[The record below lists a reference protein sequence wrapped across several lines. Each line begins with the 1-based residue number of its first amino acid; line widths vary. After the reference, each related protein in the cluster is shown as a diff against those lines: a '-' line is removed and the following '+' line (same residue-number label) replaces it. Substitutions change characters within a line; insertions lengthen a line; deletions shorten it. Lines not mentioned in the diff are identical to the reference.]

1 MQRFISI
8 VIALWLFAFPSFSL
22 TVDKPL
28 PDTALEARAITLF
41 SEIRCMVCQ
50 SETIADSHAQVASD
64 MRRNIRESLAKGFSD
79 QQIKDVLAEK
89 YGDVILMKPPLKYST
104 ILLWFGPWLV
114 LLFGIV
120 SMYFYF
126 RPLQRAKKP

>member
-64 MRRNIRESLAKGFSD
+64 MRRNIRESLANGFSD

-89 YGDVILMKPPLKYST
+89 YGDVILMNPPLKYST